1 MDQLSAMRAFVRVV
15 QTGSF
20 SATGREMNTSQTTI
34 SKKVAALEKKVG
46 VKLLARSSRDH
57 ALTPAGTRYYQTCVD
72 ILNELDEAESEA
84 RSEVVLPKG
93 TIRISAPVAFG
104 RILLAPVITEFFDL
118 YPDIK
123 VDLLLSD
130 KHTDLISEGI
140 DVAIRAKQLEDS
152 TLVARH
158 LFDNPMLALAT
169 PGYIEKYGEPKTP
182 EDLKQHNCL
191 VYSRMKDINVWS
203 FTKQDEEHAV
213 AVSGNFQSDN
223 GDVLLEVA
231 LTGMGIVILP
241 IWMVKQYLNEGR
253 LKQVMGDYT
262 GQNLPFHAVYL
273 QSRYTPLKV
282 RCLIDFLKEKLP
294 APNRP

>member
-34 SKKVAALEKKVG
+34 SKKVAALEKKIG

-57 ALTPAGTRYYQTCVD
+57 ALTPAGAKYYQTCVD
-72 ILNELDEAESEA
+72 ILGELDEAEAEA
-84 RSEVVLPKG
+84 RSEVASPQG

-104 RILLAPVITEFFDL
+104 RILLAPIMAEFFQR

-123 VDLLLSD
+123 VDLQLSD
-130 KHTDLISEGI
+130 QHTDLISDGI

-152 TLVARH
+152 TLIARH
-158 LFDNPMLALAT
+158 LFDNPMLVLAA
-169 PGYIEKYGEPKTP
+169 PSYLQQHGAPKTL

-203 FTKQDEEHAV
+203 FAKQNQKHAV
-213 AVSGNFQSDN
+213 AVNGNFQSDN

-231 LTGMGIVILP
+231 LTGMGIVTLP
-241 IWMVKQYLNEGR
+241 IWMVEHHLKEGR
-253 LKQVMGDYT
+253 LTQLMNDYT
-262 GQNLPFHAVYL
+262 GQNLPFNAVYL

-294 APNRP
+294 NSE

>member
-34 SKKVAALEKKVG
+34 SKKVAALEKKIG

-57 ALTPAGTRYYQTCVD
+57 ALTPAGARYYQTCVD
-72 ILNELDEAESEA
+72 ILGELDEAETAA
-84 RSEVVLPKG
+84 RSETASPQG
-93 TIRISAPVAFG
+93 TVRISAPVAFG
-104 RILLAPVITEFFDL
+104 RILLAPIMAEFFQR

-123 VDLLLSD
+123 VDLRLSD
-130 KHTDLISEGI
+130 RHTDLISDGI
-140 DVAIRAKQLEDS
+140 DVAIRARQLEDS

-158 LFDNPMLALAT
+158 LFDNPMLVLAAPSYLDRNET
-169 PGYIEKYGEPKTP
+169 PKKPD
-182 EDLKQHNCL
+182 DLTQHNCL
-191 VYSRMKDINVWS
+191 IYSDMQEVNIWR
-203 FTKQDEEHAV
+203 FTKEDKEHSV

-223 GDVLLEVA
+223 GDVLLDVA

-241 IWMVKQYLNEGR
+241 IWMVESHIKAGR
-253 LKQVMGDYT
+253 LKQIMSDYL
-262 GQNLPFHAVYL
+262 GQNLPFNAVYL

-282 RCLIDFLKEKLP
+282 RCLIDYLKDKLP
-294 APNRP
+294 NT

>member
-34 SKKVAALEKKVG
+34 SKKVAALEKKIG

-57 ALTPAGTRYYQTCVD
+57 ALTPAGTKYYQTCVD
-72 ILNELDEAESEA
+72 ILGELDEAEAEA
-84 RSEVVLPKG
+84 RSEVASPQG

-104 RILLAPVITEFFDL
+104 RILLAPIMSEFFQR

-123 VDLLLSD
+123 VDLQLSD
-130 KHTDLISEGI
+130 QHTDLISDGI
-140 DVAIRAKQLEDS
+140 DVALRAKQLEDS
-152 TLVARH
+152 TLIARH
-158 LFDNPMLALAT
+158 LFDNPMLVLAA
-169 PGYIEKYGEPKTP
+169 PSYLQQHGEPKNP

-203 FTKQDEEHAV
+203 FTKQNQKHAV
-213 AVSGNFQSDN
+213 AVNGNFQSDN

-241 IWMVKQYLNEGR
+241 IWMVEHHLKEGQ
-253 LKQVMGDYT
+253 LTQLMNDYT
-262 GQNLPFHAVYL
+262 GQNLPFNAVYL

-294 APNRP
+294 NSE

>member
-1 MDQLSAMRAFVRVV
+1 MDQLSAMRAFVRVA

-34 SKKVAALEKKVG
+34 SKKVAALEKKIG

-57 ALTPAGTRYYQTCVD
+57 ALTPAGAKYYQTCVD
-72 ILNELDEAESEA
+72 ILGELDEAEAEA
-84 RSEVVLPKG
+84 RSEVASPQG

-104 RILLAPVITEFFDL
+104 RILLAPIMAEFFQR

-123 VDLLLSD
+123 VDLQLSD
-130 KHTDLISEGI
+130 QHTDLISDGI

-152 TLVARH
+152 TLIARH
-158 LFDNPMLALAT
+158 LFDNPMLVLAA
-169 PGYIEKYGEPKTP
+169 PSYLQQHGAPKTL

-203 FTKQDEEHAV
+203 FTKQNQKHAV
-213 AVSGNFQSDN
+213 AVNGNFQSDN

-231 LTGMGIVILP
+231 LTGMGIVTLP
-241 IWMVKQYLNEGR
+241 IWMVEHHLKEGR
-253 LKQVMGDYT
+253 LTQLMNDYT
-262 GQNLPFHAVYL
+262 GQNLPFNAVYL

-294 APNRP
+294 NSE

>member
-34 SKKVAALEKKVG
+34 SKKVAALEKKIG

-57 ALTPAGTRYYQTCVD
+57 ALTPAGTKYYQTCVD
-72 ILNELDEAESEA
+72 ILGELDEAEAEA
-84 RSEVVLPKG
+84 RSEVASPQG

-104 RILLAPVITEFFDL
+104 RILLAPIMAEFFQR

-123 VDLLLSD
+123 VDLQLSD
-130 KHTDLISEGI
+130 QHTDLISDGI

-152 TLVARH
+152 TLIARH
-158 LFDNPMLALAT
+158 LFDNPMLVLAA
-169 PGYIEKYGEPKTP
+169 PKYLQQHGEPKTP

-203 FTKQDEEHAV
+203 FTKQNQKHAV
-213 AVSGNFQSDN
+213 AVNGNFQSDN

-231 LTGMGIVILP
+231 LTGMGIVTLP
-241 IWMVKQYLNEGR
+241 IWMVEHHLKEGR
-253 LKQVMGDYT
+253 LTQLMSDYT
-262 GQNLPFHAVYL
+262 GQNLPFNAVYL

-282 RCLIDFLKEKLP
+282 RCLINYLKEKLP
-294 APNRP
+294 NVE

>member
-20 SATGREMNTSQTTI
+20 SATGREMKTSQTTI
-34 SKKVAALEKKVG
+34 SKKVAALEKKIG

-57 ALTPAGTRYYQTCVD
+57 ALTPAGARYYQTCVD
-72 ILNELDEAESEA
+72 ILGELDEAETAA
-84 RSEVVLPKG
+84 RSETASPQG
-93 TIRISAPVAFG
+93 TVRISAPVAFG
-104 RILLAPVITEFFDL
+104 RILLAPIMAEFFQR

-123 VDLLLSD
+123 VDLRLSD
-130 KHTDLISEGI
+130 RHTDLISDGI
-140 DVAIRAKQLEDS
+140 DVAIRARQLEDS

-158 LFDNPMLALAT
+158 LFDNPMLALAAPSYLDRNGT
-169 PGYIEKYGEPKTP
+169 PKKPD
-182 EDLKQHNCL
+182 DLTQHNCL
-191 VYSRMKDINVWS
+191 IYSGMQEINIWR
-203 FTKQDEEHAV
+203 FTKEDKEHSV

-241 IWMVKQYLNEGR
+241 IWMVESHIKAGR
-253 LKQVMGDYT
+253 LKQVMSDYL
-262 GQNLPFHAVYL
+262 GQNLPFNAVYL

-282 RCLIDFLKEKLP
+282 RSLIDYLKDKLP
-294 APNRP
+294 NT

>member
-20 SATGREMNTSQTTI
+20 SATSREMNTSQTTI
-34 SKKVAALEKKVG
+34 SKKVAALEKKIG

-57 ALTPAGTRYYQTCVD
+57 ALTPAGTKYYQTCVD
-72 ILNELDEAESEA
+72 ILGELDEAEAEA
-84 RSEVVLPKG
+84 RSEVASPQG

-104 RILLAPVITEFFDL
+104 RILLAPIMSEFFQR

-123 VDLLLSD
+123 VDLQLSD
-130 KHTDLISEGI
+130 QHTDLISDGI
-140 DVAIRAKQLEDS
+140 DVALRAKQLEDS
-152 TLVARH
+152 TLIARH
-158 LFDNPMLALAT
+158 LFDNPMLVLAA
-169 PGYIEKYGEPKTP
+169 PSYLQQHGEPKNP

-203 FTKQDEEHAV
+203 FTKQNQKHAV
-213 AVSGNFQSDN
+213 AVNGNFQSDN

-241 IWMVKQYLNEGR
+241 IWMVEHHLKEGQ
-253 LKQVMGDYT
+253 LTQLMNDYT
-262 GQNLPFHAVYL
+262 GQNLPFNAVYL

-294 APNRP
+294 NSE

>member
-34 SKKVAALEKKVG
+34 SKKVAALEKKIG

-57 ALTPAGTRYYQTCVD
+57 ALTPAGAKYYQTCVD
-72 ILNELDEAESEA
+72 ILGELDEAEAQA
-84 RSEVVLPKG
+84 RSEVASPQG

-104 RILLAPVITEFFDL
+104 RILLAPIMAEFFQR

-123 VDLLLSD
+123 VDLQLSD
-130 KHTDLISEGI
+130 QHTDLISDGI

-152 TLVARH
+152 TLIARH
-158 LFDNPMLALAT
+158 LFDNPMLVLAA
-169 PGYIEKYGEPKTP
+169 PNYLQQYGEPKTP

-203 FTKQDEEHAV
+203 FTKQNQKHAV
-213 AVSGNFQSDN
+213 AVNGNFQSDN

-241 IWMVKQYLNEGR
+241 IWMVEHHLKERR
-253 LKQVMGDYT
+253 LTQLMSDYT
-262 GQNLPFHAVYL
+262 GQNLPFNAVYL

-282 RCLIDFLKEKLP
+282 RCLIDYLKEKLP
-294 APNRP
+294 NGE

>member
-34 SKKVAALEKKVG
+34 SKKVAALEKKIG

-57 ALTPAGTRYYQTCVD
+57 ALTPAGAKYYQTCVD
-72 ILNELDEAESEA
+72 ILGELDEAEAEA
-84 RSEVVLPKG
+84 RSEVASPQG

-104 RILLAPVITEFFDL
+104 RILLAPIMAEFFQR

-123 VDLLLSD
+123 VDLQLSD
-130 KHTDLISEGI
+130 QHTDLISDGI

-152 TLVARH
+152 TLIARH
-158 LFDNPMLALAT
+158 LFDNPMLVLAA
-169 PGYIEKYGEPKTP
+169 PSYLQQHGAPKTL

-203 FTKQDEEHAV
+203 FTKQNQKHAV
-213 AVSGNFQSDN
+213 AVNGNFQSDN

-231 LTGMGIVILP
+231 LTGMGIVTLP
-241 IWMVKQYLNEGR
+241 IWMVEHHLKEGR
-253 LKQVMGDYT
+253 LTQLMNDYT
-262 GQNLPFHAVYL
+262 GQNLPFNAVYL

-294 APNRP
+294 NSE

>member
-34 SKKVAALEKKVG
+34 SKKVAALEKKIG

-57 ALTPAGTRYYQTCVD
+57 ALTPAGAKYYQTCVD
-72 ILNELDEAESEA
+72 ILGELDEAEAEA
-84 RSEVVLPKG
+84 RSEVASPQG

-104 RILLAPVITEFFDL
+104 RILLAPIMAEFFQR
-118 YPDIK
+118 YSDIK
-123 VDLLLSD
+123 VDLQLSD
-130 KHTDLISEGI
+130 QHTDLISDGI

-152 TLVARH
+152 TLIARH
-158 LFDNPMLALAT
+158 LFDNPMLVLAA
-169 PGYIEKYGEPKTP
+169 PSYLQQHGAPKTL

-203 FTKQDEEHAV
+203 FTKQNQKHAV
-213 AVSGNFQSDN
+213 AVNGNFQSDN

-231 LTGMGIVILP
+231 LTGMGIVTLP
-241 IWMVKQYLNEGR
+241 IWMVEHHLKEGR
-253 LKQVMGDYT
+253 LTQLMNDYT
-262 GQNLPFHAVYL
+262 GQNLPFNAVYL

-294 APNRP
+294 NSE

>member
-34 SKKVAALEKKVG
+34 SKKVAALEKKIG

-57 ALTPAGTRYYQTCVD
+57 ALTPAGAKYYQTCVD
-72 ILNELDEAESEA
+72 ILGELDEAEAEA
-84 RSEVVLPKG
+84 RSEVASPQG

-104 RILLAPVITEFFDL
+104 RILLAPIMAEFFQR

-123 VDLLLSD
+123 VDLQLSD
-130 KHTDLISEGI
+130 QHTDLISDGI

-152 TLVARH
+152 TLIERH
-158 LFDNPMLALAT
+158 LFDNTMLVLAT
-169 PGYIEKYGEPKTP
+169 PSYLQQHGEPKAP
-182 EDLKQHNCL
+182 DDLKQHNCL
-191 VYSRMKDINVWS
+191 VYSRMRDINVWS
-203 FTKQDEEHAV
+203 FTKQNQKHAV
-213 AVSGNFQSDN
+213 AVNGNFQSDN

-231 LTGMGIVILP
+231 LTGIGIVILP
-241 IWMVKQYLNEGR
+241 IWMVEHHLKERR
-253 LKQVMGDYT
+253 LTQLMSDYT
-262 GQNLPFHAVYL
+262 GQNLPFNAVYL

-282 RCLIDFLKEKLP
+282 RCLIDYLKEKLP
-294 APNRP
+294 NVE

>member
-34 SKKVAALEKKVG
+34 SKKVAALEKKIG

-57 ALTPAGTRYYQTCVD
+57 ALTPAGAKYYQTCVD
-72 ILNELDEAESEA
+72 ILGELDEAETEA
-84 RSEVVLPKG
+84 RSETASPQG
-93 TIRISAPVAFG
+93 TVRISAPVAFG
-104 RILLAPVITEFFDL
+104 RILLAPIMAEFFQR

-123 VDLLLSD
+123 VDLRLSD
-130 KHTDLISEGI
+130 RHTDLISDGI
-140 DVAIRAKQLEDS
+140 DVAIRARQLEDS
-152 TLVARH
+152 TLIARH
-158 LFDNPMLALAT
+158 LFDNPMLVLAAPSYLDRNGT
-169 PGYIEKYGEPKTP
+169 PKKPD
-182 EDLKQHNCL
+182 DLTQHNCL
-191 VYSRMKDINVWS
+191 IYSGMQEVNIWR
-203 FTKQDEEHAV
+203 FTKEDKEHSV

-241 IWMVKQYLNEGR
+241 IWMVESHIKAGR
-253 LKQVMGDYT
+253 LKQVMSDYL
-262 GQNLPFHAVYL
+262 GQNLPFNAVYL

-282 RCLIDFLKEKLP
+282 RSLIDYLKDKLP
-294 APNRP
+294 NT

>member
-34 SKKVAALEKKVG
+34 SKKVAALEKKIG

-57 ALTPAGTRYYQTCVD
+57 ALTPAGAKYYQTCVD
-72 ILNELDEAESEA
+72 ILGELDEAEAEA
-84 RSEVVLPKG
+84 RSEVASPQG

-104 RILLAPVITEFFDL
+104 RILLAPIMSEFFQR

-123 VDLLLSD
+123 VDLQLSD
-130 KHTDLISEGI
+130 QHTDLISDGV

-152 TLVARH
+152 TLIARH
-158 LFDNPMLALAT
+158 LFDNPMLVLAA
-169 PGYIEKYGEPKTP
+169 PNYLQQHGEPKTP

-203 FTKQDEEHAV
+203 FTKQNQKHAV
-213 AVSGNFQSDN
+213 AVNGNFQSDN

-241 IWMVKQYLNEGR
+241 IWMVEHHLKEGR
-253 LKQVMGDYT
+253 LTQLMSDYT
-262 GQNLPFHAVYL
+262 GQNLPFNAVYL

-282 RCLIDFLKEKLP
+282 RCLIDYLREKLP
-294 APNRP
+294 NSE